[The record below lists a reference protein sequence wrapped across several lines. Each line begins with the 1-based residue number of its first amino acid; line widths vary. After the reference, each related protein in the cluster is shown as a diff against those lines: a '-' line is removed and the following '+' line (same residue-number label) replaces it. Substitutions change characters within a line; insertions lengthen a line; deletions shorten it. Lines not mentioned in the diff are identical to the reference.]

1 MELNQRFCHINGL
14 MKKILIVNTGGLG
27 LGGIT
32 THMFNYISIIN
43 QSGIYKIDIVVTV
56 LENKEMVDEFRFI
69 GCGIIHVP
77 HRQKQLFCYIMT
89 LYRIMY
95 TGNYDI
101 IHVHGNSATAVL
113 ELQIAKWTGIKIR
126 IAHNHTSRCQHKI
139 LNQLLLP
146 QYKRVFTHA
155 IACSE
160 EAGKWL
166 YGEGRFVILPNAINV
181 KSFIFKIEKR
191 MMVRHTLKIMDDD
204 YIIGHV
210 GAFMEA
216 KNHSFLIEVFAKYH
230 ALQPKSKLLLI
241 GDGELRHLVEAAI
254 DKNKVNDCVI
264 LAGLRS
270 DIPEL
275 LQAMDIFLFPSIYEG
290 MPLSVVEAQ
299 ASGLPCI
306 ISDAVTKMVN
316 IGEDVIQLPLS
327 KGADYWAE
335 YLGNI
340 KYELSRQ
347 ERCERN
353 FKLITKAGYNIET
366 EAENLMKIY
375 NNDI

>member
-1 MELNQRFCHINGL
+1 M
-14 MKKILIVNTGGLG
+14 
-27 LGGIT
+27 
-32 THMFNYISIIN
+32 
-43 QSGIYKIDIVVTV
+43 
-56 LENKEMVDEFRFI
+56 
-69 GCGIIHVP
+69 
-77 HRQKQLFCYIMT
+77 
-89 LYRIMY
+89 
-95 TGNYDI
+95 
-101 IHVHGNSATAVL
+101 
-113 ELQIAKWTGIKIR
+113 
-126 IAHNHTSRCQHKI
+126 
-139 LNQLLLP
+139 
-146 QYKRVFTHA
+146 
-155 IACSE
+155 
-160 EAGKWL
+160 
-166 YGEGRFVILPNAINV
+166 
-181 KSFIFKIEKR
+181 
-191 MMVRHTLKIMDDD
+191 
-204 YIIGHV
+204 IGHI
-210 GAFMEA
+210 GKFMEA

-335 YLGNI
+335 YLGNV

-353 FKLITKAGYNIET
+353 TELITKAGYNIET
-366 EAENLMKIY
+366 EVENLMRIY
-375 NNDI
+375 KNL

>member
-1 MELNQRFCHINGL
+1 M
-14 MKKILIVNTGGLG
+14 KILVVITTAFTSTGGLTTVMMNYYRAMNKEG
-27 LGGIT
+27 L
-32 THMFNYISIIN
+32 
-43 QSGIYKIDIVVTV
+43 KIDFASTNVPSQS
-56 LENKEMVDEFRFI
+56 LLDE
-69 GCGIIHVP
+69 IHVEGSEYY
-77 HRQKQLFCYIMT
+77 QLPPRKKIVSYF
-89 LYRIMY
+89 YRLRRLCK
-95 TGNYDI
+95 NYDLL
-101 IHVHGNSATAVL
+101 HVHGNSSTSVL
-113 ELQIAKWTGIKIR
+113 ELMAANWAGVKRR
-126 IAHNHTSRCQHKI
+126 IVHNHTSRSQHPWI
-139 LNQLLLP
+139 NLLLHP
-146 QYKRVFTHA
+146 FFLMSYTKA
-155 IACSE
+155 IACSDA
-160 EAGKWL
+160 AGEWL
-166 YGEGRFVILPNAINV
+166 FGNKQYQILRNAIKV
-181 KSFIFKIEKR
+181 EPFIFNVDKR
-191 MMVRHTLKIMDDD
+191 KTMRCVFGFKDDE
-204 YIIGHV
+204 YVVGHIGI
-210 GAFMEA
+210 FMEA

-270 DIPEL
+270 DISDV
-275 LQAMDIFLFPSIYEG
+275 LQAIDIFLFPSIYEG

-335 YLGNI
+335 YLGNV

-353 FKLITKAGYNIET
+353 TELITKAGYNIET

-375 NNDI
+375 KNL

>member
-1 MELNQRFCHINGL
+1 MRSVF
-14 MKKILIVNTGGLG
+14 KFDVVKRLIMRHNFGFG
-27 LGGIT
+27 
-32 THMFNYISIIN
+32 
-43 QSGIYKIDIVVTV
+43 D
-56 LENKEMVDEFRFI
+56 DEY
-69 GCGIIHVP
+69 V
-77 HRQKQLFCYIMT
+77 
-89 LYRIMY
+89 
-95 TGNYDI
+95 
-101 IHVHGNSATAVL
+101 
-113 ELQIAKWTGIKIR
+113 
-126 IAHNHTSRCQHKI
+126 
-139 LNQLLLP
+139 
-146 QYKRVFTHA
+146 
-155 IACSE
+155 
-160 EAGKWL
+160 
-166 YGEGRFVILPNAINV
+166 
-181 KSFIFKIEKR
+181 
-191 MMVRHTLKIMDDD
+191 
-204 YIIGHV
+204 IGHI
-210 GAFMEA
+210 GKFMEA

-270 DIPEL
+270 DIPDV
-275 LQAMDIFLFPSIYEG
+275 LQAIDIFLFPSIYEG

-335 YLGNI
+335 YLGNV

-353 FKLITKAGYNIET
+353 TELITKAGYNIET
-366 EAENLMKIY
+366 EAENLMRIY
-375 NNDI
+375 KKLVSIKYDISLSQSHLANREMDVSRTFRNEKQNLHLSQPRILPHSFRKQIPI